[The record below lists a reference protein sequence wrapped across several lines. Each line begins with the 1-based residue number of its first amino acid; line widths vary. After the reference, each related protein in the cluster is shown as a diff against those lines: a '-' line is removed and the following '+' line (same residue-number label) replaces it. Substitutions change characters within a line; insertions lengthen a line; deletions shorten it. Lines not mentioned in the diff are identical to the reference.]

1 MSHRRSSLTVG
12 PVAAGRLRAWLAVV
26 VIAGLCSVSP
36 ITHARESAALVIRS
50 AQATLGDG
58 VYELDAALDL
68 QLPDDARRAIE
79 GGLTLRLTYE
89 VVLNRV
95 RRYMPDADVASVA
108 QANELSYHA
117 LSQRY
122 LVRNLNTGEQA
133 DFGTLEAA
141 LARLSD
147 LRNLPVLD
155 AGLIEEGPSYEGRVR
170 AVLSLSTVPE
180 AFGWLVF
187 WADDWSGSSEWYS
200 WSLHP

>member
-1 MSHRRSSLTVG
+1 MSHRRL
-12 PVAAGRLRAWLAVV
+12 PLAAGAPAARRLRAWLAVV
-26 VIAGLCSVSP
+26 FIALLGTVSP
-36 ITHARESAALVIRS
+36 ATHARESAALVIRS

-108 QANELSYHA
+108 QTNELSYHA

-141 LARLSD
+141 LTRITE

-155 AGLIEEGPSYEGRVR
+155 AGLIEDGPSYEGRVR
-170 AVLSLSTVPE
+170 AVLALSTVPE

-187 WADDWSGSSEWYS
+187 WADDWSGNSEWYS